1 MKLDRIF
8 SFLVPKD
15 RKFFPLFIEA
25 AENLVLTSELL
36 VKLIRE
42 NDLQK
47 REEYITL
54 IKKAEKNGD
63 NITHALMDELNSTF
77 ITPFDREDIHE
88 LASTLDS
95 VVDYIHSTSKRIY
108 FYKLRSFPNEFVTIA
123 DLIHDANKEI
133 LTVMR
138 GMKDT
143 AGLIKHKDSCI
154 RISEIESEVD
164 DIYQAYLAD
173 LFENETNAIDLIKKR
188 DILASLEKAIDKCDD
203 VGNVFSAI
211 MIKMS

>member
-8 SFLVPKD
+8 GFLVPKD
-15 RKFFPLFIEA
+15 RKFFPLFNQA
-25 AENLVLTSELL
+25 AENMVLTSELL

-42 NDLQK
+42 NDIEK
-47 REEYITL
+47 RVEYSAA
-54 IKKAEKNGD
+54 IKKAEHVGD
-63 NITHALMDELNSTF
+63 DITRALMDELNATF

-88 LASTLDS
+88 LAQTMDS
-95 VVDYIHSTSKRIY
+95 VVDYIHTTSKRIH
-108 FYKLRSFPNEFVTIA
+108 FYKVSTFPKEFVTIA

-133 LTVMR
+133 LVIVR
-138 GMKDT
+138 GMKDV
-143 AGLIKHKDSCI
+143 AGLIRHKQACI
-154 RISEIESEVD
+154 RISEIESDVD

-211 MIKMS
+211 MVKMS

>member
-8 SFLVPKD
+8 GFLVPKD
-15 RKFFPLFIEA
+15 KKFFPLFIQA
-25 AENLVLTSELL
+25 GENLVVASELL

-42 NDLQK
+42 NDMQK
-47 REEYITL
+47 REEFIVA

-63 NITHALMDELNSTF
+63 NITRDLMDELNSTF

-95 VVDYIHSTSKRIY
+95 VVDFIHSTSKRIH
-108 FYKLRSFPNEFVTIA
+108 FYKLHTFPPEFVTIA

-133 LTVMR
+133 LNVIR
-138 GMKDT
+138 DMKDV
-143 AGLIKHKDSCI
+143 AGLARHKDSCI
-154 RISEIESEVD
+154 RISEIENEVD
-164 DIYQAYLAD
+164 DIYQAFLAD

-203 VGNVFSAI
+203 VGDVFSGI

>member
-47 REEYITL
+47 REEYINL

-123 DLIHDANKEI
+123 DLIHDANKEV

-143 AGLIKHKDSCI
+143 ASLIKHKDSCI

>member
-47 REEYITL
+47 REEYINL

-95 VVDYIHSTSKRIY
+95 VVDFIHSTSKRIY